1 MPFSRKAKIPNSFY
15 LMSLH
20 SKTSKVKI
28 KQTIRKELNY
38 CRMKFSY
45 SWLFCASAVYVKLKI
60 WKWLYKFKLIY
71 YKYWRF
77 KGLSSIALGHKVM
90 NHPFSKGAKFEVQF
104 VIRLFARLICCIFYT
119 LWNKFKFL
127 SFRNQFINALHF
139 QNCRGPESKRAS
151 TWKHMENYYHNISNS
166 NNSFARIFC
175 SSKTE
180 TTPPTCRVVFLF
192 FNFYLNTLRR
202 ESSTARETLVKP

>member
-1 MPFSRKAKIPNSFY
+1 MFYSIRNTKIYTTIKAKTTLLMPFSRKAKIPNSFY

-90 NHPFSKGAKFEVQF
+90 NHHPLQKGSEFHAV
-104 VIRLFARLICCIFYT
+104 
-119 LWNKFKFL
+119 
-127 SFRNQFINALHF
+127 
-139 QNCRGPESKRAS
+139 SKRTA
-151 TWKHMENYYHNISNS
+151 
-166 NNSFARIFC
+166 
-175 SSKTE
+175 
-180 TTPPTCRVVFLF
+180 VVQLLTSLFICECICFL
-192 FNFYLNTLRR
+192 
-202 ESSTARETLVKP
+202 